1 MAILAHLAPNECEEI
16 LRYNVPRLMGL
27 GTLDGV
33 HLRAEI
39 LRTRK
44 QGYSAE
50 DTGVIEGV
58 AAVAV
63 PVWDAAGQVV
73 AALSVA
79 TLSTRLSGDRLSVV
93 VNLLKNEAALLSP
106 QINPFDRA
114 LRRSTKPQ

>member
-1 MAILAHLAPNECEEI
+1 
-16 LRYNVPRLMGL
+16 
-27 GTLDGV
+27 LDGV